1 MPTNLLSPPLQLF
14 YDLVHSLNST
24 LDLDRVLAQVIDR
37 VNEFL
42 HIDATSVSLLD
53 PESQELVIKMTV
65 GQATDP
71 QAGLHLPPSAGIA
84 GWVARHG
91 EAVVIQDAQL
101 DDRFYPGVDQL
112 TGFTTRGL
120 LCVPL
125 RIQSRTIGVIQAI
138 SGNADAFSP
147 ADLCYMIT
155 LADVAALAIEN
166 ARLYTSEHRAHVQAE
181 KLRLVSETLE
191 ASPCC
196 EKVLTSVLGYL
207 SEMVSCDRA
216 AIFVCEDVAS
226 FRPISP
232 SEPDLGLET
241 ELGLR
246 AVAAWGFADPS
257 AALAF
262 CEPTRDMPLFER
274 MVANKRPISIVDAQ
288 GDERHVQLLGAEPAR
303 SWLGVPMLTG
313 GSVIG
318 YISLDRNRVQEF
330 VYQEIDSALLFTQQ
344 VARAVTNMRLL
355 RTARDRVD
363 ELSVLTEAMMA
374 IADSA
379 GLDAFLDRVIG
390 AMLAPLD
397 LQGAGISLLDASGE
411 RLELRA
417 QRALSPRSTRIAQ
430 CSSIAADPVCRAVIQ
445 SHRTMLLANT
455 GEDTAEEH
463 TVICA
468 PILAH
473 GAAVGLLVTESK
485 TPECPVS
492 RQVTLLEAIRAQ
504 IGNVVE
510 ETARPSESAA
520 PGTMS

>member
-24 LDLDRVLAQVIDR
+24 LDLDRVLAQVIDQ

-71 QAGLHLPPSAGIA
+71 RAGLHLPPYAGIA

-138 SGNADAFSP
+138 SGTADAFSP

-166 ARLYTSEHRAHVQAE
+166 ARLYTSEHRAHFQAE

-196 EKVLTSVLGYL
+196 KEVLASVLGYL
-207 SEMVSCDRA
+207 SEIVPCDSA
-216 AIFVCEDVAS
+216 AILVCEDVPL
-226 FRPISP
+226 FRPVSP
-232 SEPDLGLET
+232 SEPDLSLET

-246 AVAAWGFADPS
+246 AIAAWGFADPTV
-257 AALAF
+257 ALAF
-262 CEPTRDMPLFER
+262 CEPARDMPLFEQL
-274 MVANKRPISIVDAQ
+274 VANKRPISIVDAQ
-288 GDERHVQLLGAEPAR
+288 GDERHVQLLGAEPVR
-303 SWLGVPMLTG
+303 SWLGVPMIAEG
-313 GSVIG
+313 KVIG
-318 YISLDRNRVQEF
+318 YISLDRHHVDEF
-330 VYQEIDSALLFTQQ
+330 VYQEMDSVLLFAQQ
-344 VARAVTNMRLL
+344 VARYVTNMRLG
-355 RTARDRVD
+355 RKAQDRLD
-363 ELSVLTEAMMA
+363 ELSILNEAMMA
-374 IADSA
+374 IVDSA
-379 GLDAFLDRVIG
+379 GLDVILDRVIG
-390 AMLAPLD
+390 AMLVPLD

-417 QRALSPRSTRIAQ
+417 QRALSPRSIRIAQ
-430 CSSIAADPVCRAVIQ
+430 CPSIAAEPVCREAIG
-445 SHRTMLLANT
+445 SHRTMLLAPT
-455 GEDTAEEH
+455 EDDTAGET
-463 TVICA
+463 TVLCT

-473 GAAVGLLVTESK
+473 GAAVGLLITESG
-485 TPECPVS
+485 TAECPVL
-492 RQVTLLEAIRAQ
+492 RQLNLLAAVRTQISNMVDRA
-504 IGNVVE
+504 
-510 ETARPSESAA
+510 ARL
-520 PGTMS
+520 G